1 MLALRIALRYL
12 FSRKSHSAINLIT
25 LVAACGVGIITAA
38 MICMLSVFNGF
49 EGLVS
54 SLTSRF
60 DPELRIQPTLGKT
73 FHDSDTLRSVLLSHP
88 DVEAV
93 GTTLE
98 ETVLLSY
105 GGHQIPAIMKGV
117 DSTFAQ
123 VTQIDD
129 ILLGEDGFLLK
140 DEVADYCILGA
151 GLASIISINRGFV
164 RPLTVFCPRLIDK
177 KGYADPNINDNNISG
192 QLTVDAP
199 RLQTS
204 SLQNLTNSDDSFA
217 EANLY
222 CSNIFMVQQADY
234 DNQYF
239 LCSLPMARQL
249 LGDSLLTSA
258 YELRLRPG
266 ANINRVKRDL
276 TARLGLYSSPYA
288 EGLEGVPSF
297 TILSQH
303 EQQADAYR
311 IMQIEKWLTFLLVFF
326 ILLIASFNAIG
337 ALSMLI
343 IDKEAQISTLRNLG
357 ADPSLIRRI
366 FTCEGWLITGI
377 GAVVG
382 LILGIILCLLQQH
395 FGFITLGGGD
405 TTRYVVAAYPVLLH
419 WSDALLTLLAVA
431 AVGFLSTFYT
441 VRSTL

>member
-38 MICMLSVFNGF
+38 MICMLSVYNGF

-54 SLTSRF
+54 DLTSRF
-60 DPELRIQPTLGKT
+60 DPDLRIQPTLGKT
-73 FHDSDTLRSVLLSHP
+73 FHDSDSLRNRLLSHP
-88 DVEAV
+88 DVVAV

-105 GGHQIPAIMKGV
+105 GGHQLPATMKGV

-123 VTQIDD
+123 VTQIDS
-129 ILLGEDGFLLK
+129 ILLGDEGFLLK
-140 DEVADYCILGA
+140 DDVADYCIPGA
-151 GLASIISINRGFV
+151 GLASIIGTNRGFV
-164 RPLTVFCPRLIDK
+164 RPLTVFCPRLIGK
-177 KGYADPNINDNNISG
+177 KGYANPDTLKTQDSKPQNLKTSP
-192 QLTVDAP
+192 LTVDA
-199 RLQTS
+199 L
-204 SLQNLTNSDDSFA
+204 NLAGADESFA

-239 LCSLPMARQL
+239 LCSLPVARQL

-258 YELRLRPG
+258 YELRLRKG
-266 ANINRVKRDL
+266 ANADRVKKEL
-276 TARLGLYSSPYA
+276 TALLSIPTNSSNPN
-288 EGLEGVPSF
+288 L
-297 TILSQH
+297 TILTQYQ
-303 EQQADAYR
+303 QQADAYR
-311 IMQIEKWLTFLLVFF
+311 IMQIEKWLTFLLVLF

-343 IDKEAQISTLRNLG
+343 IDKEPQITTFRNMG
-357 ADPSLIRRI
+357 ADDILIRRI
-366 FTCEGWLITGI
+366 FTCEGWLITGL
-377 GAVVG
+377 GAIAG
-382 LILGIILCLLQQH
+382 LILGIILCLLQQY

-405 TTRYVVAAYPVLLH
+405 TTRYVVASYPVLLH
-419 WSDALLTLLAVA
+419 WSDTLLTLAAVA
-431 AVGFLSTFYT
+431 AVGLLSTYYT

>member
-88 DVEAV
+88 DVVAV

-105 GGHQIPAIMKGV
+105 GGHQIPATMKGV
-117 DSTFAQ
+117 DSTFAR

-177 KGYADPNINDNNISG
+177 KGYANPNINDSNFSG

-199 RLQTS
+199 RLRTS
-204 SLQNLTNSDDSFA
+204 SLQNLTNSDDAFA
-217 EANLY
+217 EATLY

-266 ANINRVKRDL
+266 ANLNKVKRDL
-276 TARLGLYSSPYA
+276 SARIGLNSFPNT
-288 EGLEGVPSF
+288 EGLEGVSPF

-343 IDKEAQISTLRNLG
+343 IDKEAQISTLRNMG

-441 VRSTL
+441 VKSTL

>member
-60 DPELRIQPTLGKT
+60 DPELRIQPTVGKT
-73 FHDSDTLRSVLLSHP
+73 FHDNDTLRSILLSHP

-117 DSTFAQ
+117 DSTFAR

-151 GLASIISINRGFV
+151 GLASVVGINRGFV
-164 RPLTVFCPRLIDK
+164 RPLTVFCPRLVG
-177 KGYADPNINDNNISG
+177 KG
-192 QLTVDAP
+192 TVDVTHPEDAF
-199 RLQTS
+199 S
-204 SLQNLTNSDDSFA
+204 

-239 LCSLPMARQL
+239 LCSLPTARQL

-266 ANINRVKRDL
+266 ANPNKVKRDL
-276 TARLGLYSSPYA
+276 IAGLKSSPYA
-288 EGLEGVPSF
+288 GGLEGVSPF

>member
-73 FHDSDTLRSVLLSHP
+73 FHDSDTLRSILLSHP

-117 DSTFAQ
+117 DSTFAR

-177 KGYADPNINDNNISG
+177 KGYADPNINDSNFSG

-199 RLQTS
+199 RLRTS
-204 SLQNLTNSDDSFA
+204 SLQNLTNSDDAFA

-266 ANINRVKRDL
+266 ANMNRVKRDI
-276 TARLGLYSSPYA
+276 ASRLNSSPYA
-288 EGLEGVPSF
+288 EGLEGAPSF

>member
-1 MLALRIALRYL
+1 M
-12 FSRKSHSAINLIT
+12 
-25 LVAACGVGIITAA
+25 GV
-38 MICMLSVFNGF
+38 
-49 EGLVS
+49 
-54 SLTSRF
+54 
-60 DPELRIQPTLGKT
+60 
-73 FHDSDTLRSVLLSHP
+73 
-88 DVEAV
+88 
-93 GTTLE
+93 TLE

-105 GGHQIPAIMKGV
+105 GGHQLPARMKGV
-117 DSTFAQ
+117 DATFEQ
-123 VTQIDD
+123 VTCIDS

-151 GLASIISINRGFV
+151 GLASVVGINRGFV
-164 RPLTVFCPRLIDK
+164 RPLTVFCPRLVGKGTIDVTH
-177 KGYADPNINDNNISG
+177 PE
-192 QLTVDAP
+192 DAF
-199 RLQTS
+199 S
-204 SLQNLTNSDDSFA
+204 

-239 LCSLPMARQL
+239 LCSLPIARQL

-258 YELRLRPG
+258 YELQLRPG
-266 ANINRVKRDL
+266 ANPNKVKSDL
-276 TARLGLYSSPYA
+276 AARLNSSPYA
-288 EGLEGVPSF
+288 GGLEGVSPFSF
-297 TILSQH
+297 LSRY

-382 LILGIILCLLQQH
+382 LVLGIILCLLQQH

>member
-60 DPELRIQPTLGKT
+60 DPDLRLQPAVGKT
-73 FHDSDTLRSVLLSHP
+73 FHDNDTLRSLLLSHP

-93 GTTLE
+93 GVTLE

-105 GGHQIPAIMKGV
+105 GGHQLPARMKGV
-117 DSTFAQ
+117 DATFEQ
-123 VTQIDD
+123 VTCIDS

-151 GLASIISINRGFV
+151 GLASVVGINRGFV
-164 RPLTVFCPRLIDK
+164 RPLTVFCPRLVG
-177 KGYADPNINDNNISG
+177 KG
-192 QLTVDAP
+192 TVDVTHPEDAF
-199 RLQTS
+199 S
-204 SLQNLTNSDDSFA
+204 

-239 LCSLPMARQL
+239 LCSLPTARQL

-266 ANINRVKRDL
+266 ANMNRVKRDI
-276 TARLGLYSSPYA
+276 ASRLNSSPYA
-288 EGLEGVPSF
+288 EGLEGAPSF

-382 LILGIILCLLQQH
+382 LVLGIILCLLQQH

-405 TTRYVVAAYPVLLH
+405 TTRYVVAAYPVVLH
-419 WSDALLTLLAVA
+419 WSDAFLTLLAVA

-441 VRSTL
+441 VKSTL

>member
-60 DPELRIQPTLGKT
+60 DPELRIQPTVGKT
-73 FHDSDTLRSVLLSHP
+73 FHDSDTLRSILLSHP

-117 DSTFAQ
+117 DSTFAR

-177 KGYADPNINDNNISG
+177 KGYVDPNINDSNFSG

-199 RLQTS
+199 RLRTS
-204 SLQNLTNSDDSFA
+204 SLQNLTNSDDAFA

-266 ANINRVKRDL
+266 ANMNRVKRDL
-276 TARLGLYSSPYA
+276 TERLGLNSSYA
-288 EGLEGVPSF
+288 EGLEGVSPF

-419 WSDALLTLLAVA
+419 WRDALLTLLAVA

>member
-25 LVAACGVGIITAA
+25 LVAACGVGVITAA
-38 MICMLSVFNGF
+38 MICMLSVYNGF

-54 SLTSRF
+54 DLTSRF
-60 DPELRIQPTLGKT
+60 DPDLRIQPVLGKT
-73 FHDSDTLRSVLLSHP
+73 FHDSEELRQQLLAHP
-88 DVEAV
+88 DVVAIN
-93 GTTLE
+93 TTLE

-105 GGHQIPAIMKGV
+105 SGHQIPATMKGV
-117 DSTFAQ
+117 DNTFAQ
-123 VTQIDD
+123 VTQIDS
-129 ILLGEDGFLLK
+129 ILLGDEGFLLK

-151 GLASIISINRGFV
+151 GLASIIGTNRGFV
-164 RPLTVFCPRLIDK
+164 RPLTVFCPRLIGE
-177 KGYADPNINDNNISG
+177 KGYANPDRLNTQDSTPQNHKTSP
-192 QLTVDAP
+192 LTVDA
-199 RLQTS
+199 L
-204 SLQNLTNSDDSFA
+204 SLAGADESFA

-239 LCSLPMARQL
+239 LCSLPVARQL

-258 YELRLRPG
+258 YELRLRKG
-266 ANINRVKRDL
+266 ANADRVKKEL
-276 TARLGLYSSPYA
+276 TALLSNLSNLSNPSTSS
-288 EGLEGVPSF
+288 L
-297 TILSQH
+297 TILTQYQ
-303 EQQADAYR
+303 QQADAYR

-343 IDKEAQISTLRNLG
+343 IDKEPQITTLRNMG
-357 ADPSLIRRI
+357 ADDTLIRRI
-366 FTCEGWLITGI
+366 FTCEGWLITGL
-377 GAVVG
+377 GAIAG
-382 LILGIILCLLQQH
+382 LILGIVLCLLQQH

-405 TTRYVVAAYPVLLH
+405 TTRYVVASYPVLLH
-419 WSDALLTLLAVA
+419 WSDALLTLAAVA
-431 AVGFLSTFYT
+431 TVGLLSTYYT

>member
-1 MLALRIALRYL
+1 MATIFGCPQIMLALRIALRYL

-73 FHDSDTLRSVLLSHP
+73 FHDSDTLCSVLLSHP

-93 GTTLE
+93 GVTLE

-105 GGHQIPAIMKGV
+105 GGHQIPATMKGV

-151 GLASIISINRGFV
+151 GLASIVGINRGFV
-164 RPLTVFCPRLIDK
+164 RPLTVFCPRLIG
-177 KGYADPNINDNNISG
+177 KGIANSSVINRSFSAP
-192 QLTVDAP
+192 LSVDALNP
-199 RLQTS
+199 
-204 SLQNLTNSDDSFA
+204 DDAFS

-266 ANINRVKRDL
+266 ANINRVKHDL
-276 TARLGLYSSPYA
+276 AASLNSSPFA
-288 EGLEGVPSF
+288 NGLEGVSPF

-343 IDKEAQISTLRNLG
+343 IDKEAQISTLRNMG

-382 LILGIILCLLQQH
+382 LILGIILCFLQQH

-419 WSDALLTLLAVA
+419 WSDAFLTLLAVA
-431 AVGFLSTFYT
+431 AVGLLSTFYT
-441 VRSTL
+441 VKSTL

>member
-60 DPELRIQPTLGKT
+60 DPELRIQPTVGKT
-73 FHDSDTLRSVLLSHP
+73 FHDNDTLRSVLLSHP

-93 GTTLE
+93 GVTLE

-105 GGHQIPAIMKGV
+105 GGHQLPARMKGV
-117 DSTFAQ
+117 DATFEQ
-123 VTQIDD
+123 VTCIDS

-140 DEVADYCILGA
+140 DKVADYCILGA
-151 GLASIISINRGFV
+151 GLASVVGINRGFV
-164 RPLTVFCPRLIDK
+164 RPLTVFCPRLVG
-177 KGYADPNINDNNISG
+177 KG
-192 QLTVDAP
+192 TVDVTHPEEAF
-199 RLQTS
+199 S
-204 SLQNLTNSDDSFA
+204 

-239 LCSLPMARQL
+239 LCSLPIARQL

-258 YELRLRPG
+258 YELQLRPG
-266 ANINRVKRDL
+266 ANPNKVKSDL
-276 TARLGLYSSPYA
+276 AARLNSSPYA
-288 EGLEGVPSF
+288 EVLEGVNSF
-297 TILSQH
+297 SFLSRY

-377 GAVVG
+377 GALGG
-382 LILGIILCLLQQH
+382 LILGIVLCLLQQH

-431 AVGFLSTFYT
+431 TVGFLSTFYT

>member
-60 DPELRIQPTLGKT
+60 DPDLRLQPAIGKT
-73 FHDSDTLRSVLLSHP
+73 FHDNDTLRSLLLSHP

-93 GTTLE
+93 GVTLE

-105 GGHQIPAIMKGV
+105 GGHQLPARMKGV
-117 DSTFAQ
+117 DATFEQ
-123 VTQIDD
+123 VTCIDS

-151 GLASIISINRGFV
+151 GLASVVGINRGFV
-164 RPLTVFCPRLIDK
+164 RPLTVFCPRLVGKGTIDVTHPEE
-177 KGYADPNINDNNISG
+177 AFS
-192 QLTVDAP
+192 
-199 RLQTS
+199 
-204 SLQNLTNSDDSFA
+204 

-239 LCSLPMARQL
+239 LCSLPIARQL

-258 YELRLRPG
+258 YELQLRPG
-266 ANINRVKRDL
+266 ANPNKVKSDL
-276 TARLGLYSSPYA
+276 SAGLNFPPYA
-288 EGLEGVPSF
+288 GGLEGVSPFSF
-297 TILSQH
+297 LSRY

-382 LILGIILCLLQQH
+382 LVLGIILCLLQQH

>member
-1 MLALRIALRYL
+1 MATIFGCPQIMLALRIALRYL

-73 FHDSDTLRSVLLSHP
+73 FHDSDTLCSVLLSHP

-93 GTTLE
+93 GVTLE

-105 GGHQIPAIMKGV
+105 GGHQIPATMKGV

-151 GLASIISINRGFV
+151 GLASIVGINRGFV
-164 RPLTVFCPRLIDK
+164 RPLTVFCPRLIG
-177 KGYADPNINDNNISG
+177 KGIANSSVINRSFSAP
-192 QLTVDAP
+192 LSVDALNP
-199 RLQTS
+199 
-204 SLQNLTNSDDSFA
+204 DDAFS

-266 ANINRVKRDL
+266 ANINRVKHDL
-276 TARLGLYSSPYA
+276 AASLNSSPFA
-288 EGLEGVPSF
+288 NGLEGDSPF

-343 IDKEAQISTLRNLG
+343 IDKEAQISTLRNMG

-419 WSDALLTLLAVA
+419 WSDAFLTLLAVA
-431 AVGFLSTFYT
+431 AVGLLSTFYT
-441 VRSTL
+441 VKSTL